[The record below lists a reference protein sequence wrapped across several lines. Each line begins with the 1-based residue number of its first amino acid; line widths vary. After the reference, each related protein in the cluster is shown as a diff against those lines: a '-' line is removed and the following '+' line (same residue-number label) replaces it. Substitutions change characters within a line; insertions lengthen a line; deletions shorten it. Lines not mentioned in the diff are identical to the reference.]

1 MGMKHSG
8 EIPKHDQTSWSTE
21 TESVLH
27 ANHLEPNTSPRLRAR
42 IPIALKLSLAF
53 ILLIASGMLVLG
65 VLASKAQ
72 TELLEQQMEQF
83 GSTLV
88 QQMAESA
95 REPLLANDLLNL
107 ELIIQNLIQDSNIKG
122 AAIYSDELQTLV
134 KTGAIPA
141 TRTQLSRQPREQVS
155 MRFFLPAGE
164 TEARENRLIAYLT
177 PIVFRDITVGYVLL
191 SFDYSLIRKAKQ
203 ETIATVAS
211 TITMMLLLALALSI
225 YLGRRFTRPIQE
237 LLISSE
243 AFRQGRFD
251 YRIQAKRDDEL
262 GTLML
267 AMNRMG
273 EGLQRKEQVERAFS
287 RYVSPK
293 VAQRALA
300 GMDSLGD
307 IPLGGHHVEASV
319 LFADIVGFT
328 SLSEKIS
335 PQEVSSLLNHY
346 FSNIARAVHFCHGH
360 IDKYM
365 GDCAMIVFG
374 VPDSDDEHSFHA
386 LACAWMILELVRQ
399 MNSQRRAHKLQTLEF
414 RIGINSGAML
424 AGNMGSTERM
434 EYTVVGDTVNLAS
447 RLSSAGDPGQAIL
460 TEEMLA
466 HASLNKRIA
475 TIHHGKILV
484 RGKQEPISIF
494 HLGDI
499 IDPFRARMLEEIRN
513 ILDNKASN
521 VA

>member
-1 MGMKHSG
+1 MRHSDDSLG
-8 EIPKHDQTSWSTE
+8 QHPTSSTA
-21 TESVLH
+21 TTDTPLH
-27 ANHLEPNTSPRLRAR
+27 ALDIEQNIPLRPHAR
-42 IPIALKLSLAF
+42 IPIALKLALAF

-65 VLASKAQ
+65 ALAGKTQ
-72 TELLEQQMEQF
+72 TQLLEQQMEQF

-107 ELIIQNLIQDSNIKG
+107 ERIIHNLIQDGNIMG
-122 AAIYSDELQTLV
+122 AAIYSDELQTVV

-141 TRTQLSRQPREQVS
+141 TRNQLSRQPREQLS
-155 MRFFLPAGE
+155 LRFRLPPNE
-164 TEARENRLIAYLT
+164 QTQSERLLVAYLT
-177 PIVFRDITVGYVLL
+177 PVVFREVTVGYVLL
-191 SFDYSLIRKAKQ
+191 SFDYSLIREAKQ
-203 ETIATVAS
+203 ETIATVAA
-211 TITMMLLLALALSI
+211 TIALMLILALALSI

-237 LLISSE
+237 LLLASQ
-243 AFRQGRFD
+243 AFSQGRFD
-251 YRIQAKRDDEL
+251 YRIRSTRDDEL
-262 GTLML
+262 GSLMQ
-267 AMNRMG
+267 AINQMG

-328 SLSEKIS
+328 SLSEKMT
-335 PQEVSSLLNHY
+335 PQEVNSLLNHY

-374 VPDSDDEHSFHA
+374 VPDADEAHSFNA

-399 MNSQRRAHKLQTLEF
+399 MNAQRRASQLQPLEF
-414 RIGINSGAML
+414 RIGVNSGIML
-424 AGNMGSTERM
+424 AGNMGSSERM
-434 EYTVVGDTVNLAS
+434 EYTVIGDAVNLAS
-447 RLSSAGDPGQAIL
+447 RLSHAGEPGQVIL

-499 IDPFRARMLEEIRN
+499 IDPFRARMLEEIRR
-513 ILDNKASN
+513 ILDNKASK